1 MMDLSHLPM
10 DISGKKISVLGA
22 RRSGTAV
29 AELLAHAGAEVLLS
43 DINPMNFTA
52 PQLQTFQSL
61 NIKTEFGK
69 HSPQVL
75 QADLVII
82 SPGIPA
88 NVPVVRQMEE
98 AGIPIISEIEAAYWL
113 MPDAGIIA
121 VTGSN
126 GKTTT
131 TTLLLEMFKNSQY
144 DVYCGGNI
152 GTPFSALI
160 PQSHADS
167 GKSKLFILEVSSFQL
182 ERIVHFQPDI
192 AVILNVSD
200 DHMDRYDHNINR
212 YLQAKLNICKN
223 QTESDLYIYFSDDK
237 LLKTNLPKRPEK
249 RPFGLNY
256 LPEMHFTVNRE
267 AVFTADQRK
276 LIARNEIQLPG
287 THNLLNILAAL
298 NAAEHYAL
306 PEEQVIGTLRRFRGI
321 EHRLEY
327 VRTVAGV
334 DYYNDSKA
342 TNVDAVKYALTS
354 FAKPVI
360 VILGGR
366 DKDSDFSLLLPE
378 LKQHA
383 KHAILIGEAAAKIEK
398 VIRDTIAC
406 SRAVSMQEAVESAA
420 QLAGAGEIVLLAPA
434 CASFDMFENYEHR
447 GRVFKELVTALIE
460 KGT

>member
-10 DISGKKISVLGA
+10 HVSGKKITVLGA

-29 AELLAHAGAEVLLS
+29 AELLAHAGGEVLLS
-43 DINPMNFTA
+43 DINPVNFTA

-75 QADLVII
+75 EADLVVI

-88 NVPVVRQMEE
+88 NAPVVRQME
-98 AGIPIISEIEAAYWL
+98 AAAIPIISEIEAAYWFI
-113 MPDAGIIA
+113 PAAGIIA

-131 TTLLLEMFKNSQY
+131 TTLLHEMYKNSQY

-160 PQSHADS
+160 PQSRTDS
-167 GKSKLFILEVSSFQL
+167 GKPKLFILEVSSFQL
-182 ERIVHFQPDI
+182 ERIVHFHPDVAI
-192 AVILNVSD
+192 ILNVTD
-200 DHMDRYDHNINR
+200 DHMDRYDHKISC

-223 QTESDLYIYFSDDK
+223 QTKSDLYIYFSDDK

-256 LPEMHFTVNRE
+256 LPEMHFTANRE
-267 AVFTADQRK
+267 AIFTADQRK
-276 LIARNEIQLPG
+276 LIDRNEIQLPG

-298 NAAEHYAL
+298 NAVERYGL
-306 PEEQVIGTLRRFRGI
+306 PEEQVISTLRRFRGI

-360 VILGGR
+360 IILGGR
-366 DKDSDFSLLLPE
+366 DKDSNFSLLLPE
-378 LKQHA
+378 LQKHA
-383 KHAILIGEAAAKIEK
+383 KHAILIGEAAAKIET

-406 SRAVSMQEAVESAA
+406 SRAVSMQDAVESAA
-420 QLAGAGEIVLLAPA
+420 RLAGAGEIVLLAPA

-447 GRVFKELVTALIE
+447 GRVFKELVTALAE
-460 KGT
+460 KGI

>member
-10 DISGKKISVLGA
+10 DVSGKKITVLGA

-43 DINPMNFTA
+43 DINPVNFTA

-75 QADLVII
+75 EADLVVI

-88 NVPVVRQMEE
+88 NAPVVRQME
-98 AGIPIISEIEAAYWL
+98 AATTPIISEIEAAYWFL
-113 MPDAGIIA
+113 PAAGIIA

-131 TTLLLEMFKNSQY
+131 TTLLHEMYKNSQY

-160 PQSHADS
+160 PQSRTDS
-167 GKSKLFILEVSSFQL
+167 GKPKLFILEVSSFQL
-182 ERIVHFQPDI
+182 ERIIHFHPDVAI
-192 AVILNVSD
+192 ILNVTD
-200 DHMDRYDHNINR
+200 DHMDRYDHKISC

-256 LPEMHFTVNRE
+256 LPEMHFTANQE
-267 AVFTADQRK
+267 AIFTADQRK
-276 LIARNEIQLPG
+276 LIDRNAIQLPG

-298 NAAEHYAL
+298 NAAERYGL
-306 PEEQVIGTLRRFRGI
+306 PEEQVISTLRRFRGI
-321 EHRLEY
+321 EHRFEY

-342 TNVDAVKYALTS
+342 TNVDAVKYALAS

-360 VILGGR
+360 IILGGR
-366 DKDSDFSLLLPE
+366 DKDSNFSLLLPE
-378 LKQHA
+378 LQKHA
-383 KHAILIGEAAAKIEK
+383 KHAILIGEAAAKIET

-406 SRAVSMQEAVESAA
+406 SRAVSMQDAVERAA
-420 QLAGAGEIVLLAPA
+420 RLAGAGEIVLLAPA

-447 GRVFKELVTALIE
+447 GRVFKELVTALAE